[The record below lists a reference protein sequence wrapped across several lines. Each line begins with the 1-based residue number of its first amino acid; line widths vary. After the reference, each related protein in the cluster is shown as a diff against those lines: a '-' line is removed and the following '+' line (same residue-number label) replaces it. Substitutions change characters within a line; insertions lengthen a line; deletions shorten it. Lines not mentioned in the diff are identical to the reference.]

1 MATVLAT
8 ARVTVLE
15 PAVVP
20 VAAVVGIVAGEKV
33 AVMPVGSPLA
43 DKATVELNPFCGVA
57 ETVV

>member
-1 MATVLAT
+1 MAT